1 VGQLNLHERFIYL
14 IDKEI
19 ENARNGL
26 MAHIII
32 KLNNLEEEVLINR
45 LYEASNADV
54 IIQLLVRGIC
64 RLVTGLNNQSEN
76 ISIIRIVNRFL
87 EHGCIFI
94 FCNSNEELIF
104 MDSTDWINRNIY
116 RRIEVC
122 FPVFYSVIKTVLL
135 DMIQLQL
142 NDNVQAVKISKTMK
156 NISIKEDAKAAPI
169 RSQEAI
175 YEYLKHSN

>member
-1 VGQLNLHERFIYL
+1 
-14 IDKEI
+14 
-19 ENARNGL
+19 
-26 MAHIII
+26 
-32 KLNNLEEEVLINR
+32 
-45 LYEASNADV
+45 
-54 IIQLLVRGIC
+54 
-64 RLVTGLNNQSEN
+64 
-76 ISIIRIVNRFL
+76 
-87 EHGCIFI
+87 
-94 FCNSNEELIF
+94 

-122 FPVFYSVIKTVLL
+122 FPVFYSVIKTELL

-156 NISIKEDAKAAPI
+156 NISIKKDAKAAPI